1 MFGDTFHQVSPQYI
15 FFPFK
20 GAPETNTIQLCGGAI
35 KPDIVVWHRAEK
47 WAKIIEVSVPNDFGL
62 NRAEREKMNKYQDLK
77 HDLRDTWD
85 LEEIEIIPVIVGAT
99 GLVKK
104 NLQEHLRNIPGQPQL
119 PEIQLSAIKGTV
131 SIIKRALGHF
141 TK

>member
-1 MFGDTFHQVSPQYI
+1 MTSALEALKQSKSNFASLT
-15 FFPFK
+15 K
-20 GAPETNTIQLCGGAI
+20 KLENTIEQ
-35 KPDIVVWHRAEK
+35 PEK
-47 WAKIIEVSVPNDFGL
+47 K
-62 NRAEREKMNKYQDLK
+62 NKYQDLK

>member
-1 MFGDTFHQVSPQYI
+1 MW
-15 FFPFK
+15 
-20 GAPETNTIQLCGGAI
+20 N
-35 KPDIVVWHRAEK
+35 RREK

-62 NRAEREKMNKYQDLK
+62 NRAEREKVNKYQDLK

-99 GLVKK
+99 GLVKS
-104 NLQEHLRNIPGQPQL
+104 NLSDHLENIPGNPQL
-119 PEIQLSAIKGTV
+119 PEVQLSAIKGTI

-141 TK
+141 A

>member
-1 MFGDTFHQVSPQYI
+1 MG
-15 FFPFK
+15 
-20 GAPETNTIQLCGGAI
+20 
-35 KPDIVVWHRAEK
+35 
-47 WAKIIEVSVPNDFGL
+47 KIIEVSVPNDFGL

-119 PEIQLSAIKGTV
+119 AEIQLSAILGTV